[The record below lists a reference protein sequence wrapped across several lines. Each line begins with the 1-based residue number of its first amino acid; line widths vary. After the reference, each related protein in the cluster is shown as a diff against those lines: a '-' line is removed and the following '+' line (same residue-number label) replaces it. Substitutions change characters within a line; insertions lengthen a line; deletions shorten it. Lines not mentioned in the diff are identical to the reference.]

1 MTVTIP
7 LALMLGIAVVILC
20 RWAGLRAW
28 QAVVCAAFGF
38 YLASTGLAP
47 YVSQFVNSLIRSF

>member
-7 LALMLGIAVVILC
+7 LAFMLGTAVVILC
-20 RWAGLRAW
+20 KWAGLRTW
-28 QAVVCAAFGF
+28 QAVICVAFGF

-47 YVSQFVNSLIRSF
+47 YVSQFITSLIRSF

>member
-7 LALMLGIAVVILC
+7 LALILGTAVAILC
-20 RWAGLRAW
+20 RWAGLRIW
-28 QAVVCAAFGF
+28 QALACVAFGF

-47 YVSQFVNSLIRSF
+47 YVSQFITSLIRSF